1 MLVIWFLVTVYVTKK
16 TLFYKLGEAEIMI
29 AETSFRGQHLGWQ
42 AMTLM
47 LLYGIEYLK
56 IDAYEVKIKLENQ
69 NSISMFEKLKFEET
83 SRSEVFCEMT
93 LVAKVSSDW
102 TAFLKK
108 SAGNFELKEYEHE

>member
-1 MLVIWFLVTVYVTKK
+1 
-16 TLFYKLGEAEIMI
+16 MI

-83 SRSEVFCEMT
+83 SRSEVFGEMT

-108 SAGNFELKEYEHE
+108 SAGIFELKEYKHD

>member
-1 MLVIWFLVTVYVTKK
+1 MVIWFLVTVYVTKQ
-16 TLFYKLGEAEIMI
+16 TLFYELGEAEIMI

-83 SRSEVFCEMT
+83 SRSEVFGEMT